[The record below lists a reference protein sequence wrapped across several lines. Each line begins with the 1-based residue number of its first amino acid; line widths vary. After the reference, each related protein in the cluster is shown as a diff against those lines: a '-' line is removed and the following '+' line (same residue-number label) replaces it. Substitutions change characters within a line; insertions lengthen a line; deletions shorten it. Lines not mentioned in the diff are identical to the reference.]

1 MARTRQ
7 PQGMVRAIIPRYADA
22 TVAINFAQLRNQGTI
37 VTCQPILTGGATQR
51 PNVGGIGA
59 GPPDANGG
67 YIALGTTAAT
77 QLNTQS
83 GVICW
88 VPTTTSAVAAL
99 FNSSFTAG
107 ANGFAIN
114 QLANGTV
121 ELSKHNTA
129 AIVTTTNAANNN
141 AVNTLAW
148 SYTTAGTAT
157 VVLNGV
163 VTSANSAQSLTHG
176 DAVLGKY
183 RSGDNA
189 FCIAVLFNLFVLW
202 PKTRSATELSY
213 LCENPWSVFSSPRR
227 LWVQLGAASGG
238 AGATGTSAATLEGVT
253 GTAVGTLAIAAAS
266 AATLGAVTGTAA
278 GAAAIAG
285 VSAQTLEETTGTAA
299 ATLAIAATS
308 ADTLAATV
316 GTAAGTLAVAA
327 TSAQTLGA
335 VTGTANGTTLG
346 AASGTSAAT
355 LANTTGTAAGTLA
368 LAATSSATVGI
379 VTGTSAGT
387 ISVGGA
393 SAQALSDVT
402 GVAVGNTTGATNG
415 VSIVTLDSVSGSA
428 AGYADILATS
438 AGALEAISGTAA
450 GAISIIGVSADIL
463 ADVTCG
469 VPPPTLPLEVPTSSR
484 TLAAAV
490 IRLGA
495 SPLAAE
501 SPRLGATPVR
511 KAPPRLG

>member
-7 PQGMVRAIIPRYADA
+7 PQGPVRIIPRYADA

-37 VTCQPILTGGATQR
+37 GTCQPILTGGATQR

-227 LWVQLGAASGG
+227 LWVQLGATGGTGTTGIGSSTGTSTVTAAGQSLAETIGSIAGVSTALAVGQSLWDALGQSTGTSTVSGEGLTDSSSIGSSTGESTVLGVSSSLWETIGASTGTTLVTAVG
-238 AGATGTSAATLEGVT
+238 QSLFEAIGEATGTSTVLGVDGSILISGAATGLSDGTSTVGGVGSSLWSASGSSSGIATVAGLLEAFFEATGSSVGTSTVAGVGSTPST
-253 GTAVGTLAIAAAS
+253 GTGTLDQATIDAIATAVWAQILDAGLSAEGLLRIIAAHAAGS
-266 AATLGAVTGTAA
+266 ATGLENGSPVFKSLDGTKDRITGTY
-278 GAAAIAG
+278 
-285 VSAQTLEETTGTAA
+285 
-299 ATLAIAATS
+299 
-308 ADTLAATV
+308 
-316 GTAAGTLAVAA
+316 AAGTR
-327 TSAQTLGA
+327 T
-335 VTGTANGTTLG
+335 VTGRD
-346 AASGTSAAT
+346 AT
-355 LANTTGTAAGTLA
+355 
-368 LAATSSATVGI
+368 
-379 VTGTSAGT
+379 
-387 ISVGGA
+387 
-393 SAQALSDVT
+393 
-402 GVAVGNTTGATNG
+402 
-415 VSIVTLDSVSGSA
+415 
-428 AGYADILATS
+428 
-438 AGALEAISGTAA
+438 
-450 GAISIIGVSADIL
+450 
-463 ADVTCG
+463 
-469 VPPPTLPLEVPTSSR
+469 
-484 TLAAAV
+484 
-490 IRLGA
+490 
-495 SPLAAE
+495 
-501 SPRLGATPVR
+501 
-511 KAPPRLG
+511 